1 MKKDSD
7 DKQANG
13 LFDRQTVGYG
23 NSFQLHLNWIKP
35 SCLQIHYA
43 DERFSHNQV
52 TKKMFKYA

>member
-7 DKQANG
+7 DKQADG

-43 DERFSHNQV
+43 DERFSHN
-52 TKKMFKYA
+52 